1 MKQIINLNIEVE
13 GSLTKALAVASKFAV
28 HIKETS
34 GGEAI
39 VLGINVYK
47 AYEPA
52 TNIPQLPSG

>member
-47 AYEPA
+47 AYEPVIA
-52 TNIPQLPSG
+52 VTQSPKA